1 MYEPMEGQALDGPG
15 VLDGD
20 GALAAPSP
28 VDVAFAALLDGLFT
42 GPRVTYAPV
51 REAPTYYGGH
61 HQAEQ
66 RQGGRRHRRFVLR
79 AGTDLD
85 DPRLDDPR

>member
-1 MYEPMEGQALDGPG
+1 MYESMEGQALDG
-15 VLDGD
+15 
-20 GALAAPSP
+20 P

-61 HQAEQ
+61 HHGERQ
-66 RQGGRRHRRFVLR
+66 QGGRRHRRFVLR

-85 DPRLDDPR
+85 DPRLDPR

>member
-1 MYEPMEGQALDGPG
+1 MYEPTEGQALDGP
-15 VLDGD
+15 
-20 GALAAPSP
+20 
-28 VDVAFAALLDGLFT
+28 VDAAFAALLDGLFT

-61 HQAEQ
+61 HHH
-66 RQGGRRHRRFVLR
+66 GGRDQGSRHRRFVLR

-85 DPRLDDPR
+85 DPRLDPR

>member
-1 MYEPMEGQALDGPG
+1 MYEPTEGQALDG
-15 VLDGD
+15 
-20 GALAAPSP
+20 P

-51 REAPTYYGGH
+51 RETPTYYGGH
-61 HQAEQ
+61 RGGRPEGGGQ
-66 RQGGRRHRRFVLR
+66 QGGRRHRRFVLR

-85 DPRLDDPR
+85 DLRLDPR

>member
-1 MYEPMEGQALDGPG
+1 MYESMEGQALGG
-15 VLDGD
+15 
-20 GALAAPSP
+20 P

-51 REAPTYYGGH
+51 REAPTYYGGRH
-61 HQAEQ
+61 HGERQ
-66 RQGGRRHRRFVLR
+66 QGGQPHRRFVLR

-85 DPRLDDPR
+85 DPRLDPR

>member
-1 MYEPMEGQALDGPG
+1 MYEPTEGQALDGP
-15 VLDGD
+15 
-20 GALAAPSP
+20 
-28 VDVAFAALLDGLFT
+28 VDAAFAALLDGLFT

-61 HQAEQ
+61 RPAEQ
-66 RQGGRRHRRFVLR
+66 RHGGRGQGRRHRRFVLR

-85 DPRLDDPR
+85 DPRLDPR